1 METPSSVLIVSLR
14 YLGDVLLTT
23 GVARRLR
30 EAWPQVK
37 IGMLVFAGTEGMLE
51 GNPDLNIVH
60 VLPRG
65 IGVAAQ
71 ARFAL
76 SLWNRYELALIPQT
90 GDRPH
95 LYGWAAAQRRIGL
108 VPPMPGKRFW
118 KAWLLERALDAD
130 ATTHRVVEYA
140 RLQAALGF
148 AGTPRLRPPSAGLT
162 ADRLS
167 ALAGFDVAREAFVV
181 LHPAP
186 RRRYKRWP
194 AAGWRELTE
203 VLLARGWRV
212 AVTAAPVAAERAYVE
227 EVLGPLKP
235 EVTDLGGQL
244 SLAQTADLLHY
255 AAAYVGPD
263 TATTHLAAAC
273 GTPTVALY
281 GPTDPRLWGPWPV
294 DGLMTPYEKAFAVQ
308 RRGNVALVQNP
319 TLACVPC
326 QLEGCER
333 HRDSY
338 SRCLDEMPVAAV
350 LSALDRLQPAR
361 GG

>member
-1 METPSSVLIVSLR
+1 MQAPASLLLVSLR

-30 EAWPQVK
+30 EAWPQVQ
-37 IGMLVFAGTEGMLE
+37 IDMLVFAGTEGMLA
-51 GNPDLNIVH
+51 GNPDLNAVH

-65 IGVAAQ
+65 IGFAAQ
-71 ARFAL
+71 LRFAL

-95 LYGWAAAQRRIGL
+95 VFGWAAAQRRIGL
-108 VPPMPGKRFW
+108 VPPVRKRRFW
-118 KAWLLERALDAD
+118 KAWLLEQALDAD
-130 ATTHRVVEYA
+130 AAVHRVTEYA
-140 RLQAALGF
+140 RLPAALGLS
-148 AGTPRLRPPSAGLT
+148 GTPRLRPPSAGLS
-162 ADRLS
+162 AAALS
-167 ALAGFDVAREAFVV
+167 ALAGFDVEKEPFVV

-186 RRRYKRWP
+186 RRLYKRWH
-194 AAGWRELTE
+194 AEGWHALIKA
-203 VLLARGWRV
+203 LQARGLRV
-212 AVTAAPVAAERAYVE
+212 VVTAAPVEAERAYVD
-227 EVLGPLKP
+227 EVLGPSKAA
-235 EVTDLGGQL
+235 VTNLGGKL

-281 GPTDPRLWGPWPV
+281 GPTDPRLWGPWPA
-294 DGLMTPYEKAFAVQ
+294 DGLATPYEKSFALQ
-308 RRGNVALVQNP
+308 RRGNVALLQNSA
-319 TLACVPC
+319 LACVPC

-338 SRCLDEMPVAAV
+338 SQCLDEVPMEAV
-350 LSALDRLQPAR
+350 FTALQRLQVGRAT
-361 GG
+361 